1 MNQLCQQG
9 VKVILCR
16 DMDVCYDVEERC
28 TFDLQRSMWS
38 PRNGYTNVS
47 CRDMEAVEGVV
58 SSFVKSDESVFGLT
72 VHPSQYYGVCKVL
85 QGFG

>member
-1 MNQLCQQG
+1 
-9 VKVILCR
+9 
-16 DMDVCYDVEERC
+16 
-28 TFDLQRSMWS
+28 MWS